1 MKPFYA
7 MAALA
12 LTLAL
17 PACVIIDADEGD
29 FSGDFERTSSR
40 TVQGALVEADTVSI
54 WVRSNGCSS
63 KGDFSFDVDRESDD
77 AYSVEFRREAP
88 DNCRRATFREQLT
101 WSFDELSIPT
111 GSVVEIEHT
120 VRG

>member
-12 LTLAL
+12 LALAL

-29 FSGDFERTSSR
+29 FTGDYERTSSR

-54 WVRSNGCSS
+54 WVRSNGCTSEA
-63 KGDFSFDVDRESDD
+63 DFSFDVDRESGGL
-77 AYSVEFRREAP
+77 YSVEFRRMDP
-88 DNCRRATFREQLT
+88 DNCRAATTSERLNWSFEQLNIPAG
-101 WSFDELSIPT
+101 SQVSID
-111 GSVVEIEHT
+111 HA

>member
-7 MAALA
+7 TAALA

-54 WVRSNGCSS
+54 WVRSNGCTSQE
-63 KGDFSFDVDRESDD
+63 DFSFDVDRRSGGL
-77 AYSVEFRREAP
+77 YSVEFRRMDP
-88 DNCRRATFREQLT
+88 DNCRAATTSEKLS
-101 WSFDELSIPT
+101 WSFGQLNIPV
-111 GSVVEIEHT
+111 GSQVMIEHA
-120 VRG
+120 VQG